1 MSFVPSEN
9 LRFRYA
15 DIFFS
20 YYIDNYTSCAKMI
33 HDHMLAYVYSGEMV
47 LEENGV
53 NIPVHK
59 GECVFLRRDN
69 RVSMNKQP
77 LGNEQFQGIFMQFQ
91 RDFLRDFFKTIP
103 KEDIPVTVPRSNP
116 SVIKLP
122 KTPDIDSLFQSMIPY
137 FDASQKPSEALMKLK
152 LQEGVHS
159 LLNIDIKFYSSLF
172 DFTEPWK
179 IDLLE
184 FMEKNYQ
191 YDMSME
197 EFASY
202 TGRSLATFKR
212 DFKKISPL
220 TPQKWL
226 MERRLQAAHD
236 LLKHGKKKVS
246 DVYLDVGFKNLSHFS
261 KSYKSHFGVSPGEK
275 QG

>member
-1 MSFVPSEN
+1 MSFVPSET

-20 YYIDNYTSCAKMI
+20 YYIDNYTSCSKMV

-47 LEENGV
+47 LEENGEK
-53 NIPVHK
+53 IPVHK

-69 RVSMNKQP
+69 RVSMTKQP
-77 LGNEQFQGIFMQFQ
+77 LGSEQFQGIFMQFQ
-91 RDFLRDFFKTIP
+91 RDFLREFFKTIP
-103 KEDIPVTVPRSNP
+103 KEDIPVTEPRGKP
-116 SVIKLP
+116 SVVKLP

-137 FDASQKPSEALMKLK
+137 FDASQKPSAALMKLK

-159 LLNIDIKFYSSLF
+159 LLNIDVKFYSSLF

-184 FMEKNYQ
+184 FMEKNFQ
-191 YDMSME
+191 FDMSME

-226 MERRLQAAHD
+226 LDKRLQAAHE
-236 LLKHGKKKVS
+236 LLKHGMKKVS

-261 KSYKSHFGVSPGEK
+261 RLYKSHFGVSPGEK
-275 QG
+275 QV

>member
-1 MSFVPSEN
+1 MAFVPTET

-20 YYIDNYTSCAKMI
+20 CYIDNYTSCAKMI
-33 HDHMLAYVYSGEMV
+33 HDHMLAYVYSGELV
-47 LEENGV
+47 LHEKGQD
-53 NIPVHK
+53 IYVHK
-59 GECVFLRRDN
+59 GECVFMRRDN
-69 RVSMNKQP
+69 QVSMDKRP
-77 LGNEQFQGIFMQFQ
+77 LGEEQFQGIFMQFK
-91 RDFLRDFFKTIP
+91 REFLREFFKTLP
-103 KEDIPVTVPRSNP
+103 KEDIPIDTQRNKP

-122 KTPDIDSLFQSMIPY
+122 KTPDIDSLFQAMVPY
-137 FDASQKPSEALMKLK
+137 FDASQKPSEALMRLK

-184 FMEKNYQ
+184 FMEKNFMF
-191 YDMSME
+191 DMTLE

-212 DFKKISPL
+212 DFKKISDL
-220 TPQKWL
+220 SPQKWL
-226 MERRLQAAHD
+226 IDKRLQAARD
-236 LLKHGKKKVS
+236 LIKNGHKKVS
-246 DVYLDVGFKNLSHFS
+246 EVYLDVGFKNLSHFS
-261 KSYKSHFGVSPGEK
+261 SAYKKMFGVSPTK
-275 QG
+275 

>member
-1 MSFVPSEN
+1 MTFVPTET

-20 YYIDNYTSCAKMI
+20 YYIDNYTSCSHMV
-33 HDHMLAYVYSGEMV
+33 HDHMLAYVYSGEMI
-47 LEENGV
+47 LEENGQK
-53 NIPVHK
+53 ICVHK

-69 RVSMNKQP
+69 RISMTKQP
-77 LGNEQFQGIFMQFQ
+77 LGEEQFQGIFMQFQ
-91 RDFLRDFFKTIP
+91 REFLRAFFKTLP
-103 KEDIPVTVPRSNP
+103 KEDIPFDVQRAKP

-122 KTPDIDSLFQSMIPY
+122 KTPVIDSLFQSMIPY
-137 FDASQKPSEALMKLK
+137 FDASQKPPEALMKLK

-159 LLNIDIKFYSSLF
+159 LLSIDIKFYSSLF

-179 IDLLE
+179 IDLLD
-184 FMEKNYQ
+184 FMEKNFMQ
-191 YDMSME
+191 ALSME

-220 TPQKWL
+220 SPQKWL
-226 MERRLQAAHD
+226 IEKRLQAAHE
-236 LLKHGKKKVS
+236 LIKNGHRKVS
-246 DVYLDVGFKNLSHFS
+246 DVYMDVGFKNLSHFS
-261 KSYKSHFGVSPGEK
+261 SAYKKMYGVSPTR
-275 QG
+275 